1 MSKQTSVENQKDG
14 KRGKI
19 TSFLIPKERTG
30 IGKFIQS
37 HSSLHTFPSA
47 VRSAFRS
54 HNDKLVGLFE
64 IISSRGGF
72 QARDNSYRF
81 RNTTFYKNEGRHSRV
96 YILFF
101 VVVKSKHTTP
111 RNGSHVESRA

>member
-19 TSFLIPKERTG
+19 TSFLIPRNEQESVSLFKAR
-30 IGKFIQS
+30 
-37 HSSLHTFPSA
+37 SSLHTFPSA

-81 RNTTFYKNEGRHSRV
+81 RNTTFYKNEGRYSRV